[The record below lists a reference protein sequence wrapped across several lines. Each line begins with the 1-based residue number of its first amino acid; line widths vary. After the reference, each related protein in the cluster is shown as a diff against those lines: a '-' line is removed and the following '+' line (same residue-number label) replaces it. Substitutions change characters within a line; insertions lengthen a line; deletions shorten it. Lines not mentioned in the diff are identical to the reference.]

1 MEFWES
7 GQVITILLVA
17 ALLLVGSMLQRI
29 GPIGRLGIPAS
40 IISGCLALLLG
51 DGALGLLPLN
61 RAMTATGPAAT
72 ALRRAAIGRPSV
84 HRVPPGLE
92 RLGVAAKFDFGER
105 LGNLD
110 SPPRQEPSC
119 SSDCEMTTAQDLDVL
134 LALPLTTSS
143 GA

>member
-1 MEFWES
+1 M
-7 GQVITILLVA
+7 
-17 ALLLVGSMLQRI
+17 
-29 GPIGRLGIPAS
+29 AS
-40 IISGCLALLLG
+40 KYEATEDVVERASSSSSCTYPPWK
-51 DGALGLLPLN
+51 LGLLPLN

-119 SSDCEMTTAQDLDVL
+119 SAQTVR
-134 LALPLTTSS
+134 
-143 GA
+143 